1 MYIYVYILYTYSTI
15 YISTCAQ
22 SNIYVKIACNYKR
35 LETIQCQFKRKWLHK
50 LCLICLGNTMQLKKE
65 GKSSHEIII
74 MKTYPGHT
82 DKVQNS
88 LRKWENENI
97 YLYLLYLHKE
107 ALLNTQETH
116 KSGSL

>member
-1 MYIYVYILYTYSTI
+1 
-15 YISTCAQ
+15 
-22 SNIYVKIACNYKR
+22 
-35 LETIQCQFKRKWLHK
+35 
-50 LCLICLGNTMQLKKE
+50 
-65 GKSSHEIII
+65 
-74 MKTYPGHT
+74 MKTSPGHT

-107 ALLNTQETH
+107 ALLNIQETN